1 MSNHLA
7 IFISTQKFNNKEIYK
22 ILKKIKENID
32 DFRLSTIVKKRE
44 TTFDLIFFF
53 FLYFSFLFYINLA
66 NLNEHRHF
74 LIEHFLFII
83 DDTIEGGPKHDRSL
97 SIIYSSW
104 MFCHEI
110 NLTVA

>member
-7 IFISTQKFNNKEIYK
+7 IFIFTQKFNNKEIYK
-22 ILKKIKENID
+22 ILKKNERKYRWFSVIHNCKKERD
-32 DFRLSTIVKKRE
+32 DIW
-44 TTFDLIFFF
+44 FDFFF

>member
-1 MSNHLA
+1 M
-7 IFISTQKFNNKEIYK
+7 
-22 ILKKIKENID
+22 KENID

-53 FLYFSFLFYINLA
+53 FFCYFSFLFYINLA